1 MKLTLND
8 VYYRYKSNLPY
19 VLNGVSGEF
28 ESGNL
33 YAVTGE
39 SGCGKTTLMSIIGNL
54 DRPEKGTISID
65 GADIKTINEDTYRS
79 KYVAMIFQSYNL
91 LYNYTAVDNII
102 LMLNISGYKGDCK
115 ERAGELL
122 NEVGITPEKQRRVV
136 TELSGGEQ
144 QRVAIAR
151 AVASESKIILADE
164 PTGSLDSKNSE
175 NIMEIFSEIRGRYN
189 TCIIIVT
196 HSAEIASK
204 CDKVMRMSEGK
215 LSYSETCK

>member
-1 MKLTLND
+1 
-8 VYYRYKSNLPY
+8 
-19 VLNGVSGEF
+19 
-28 ESGNL
+28 
-33 YAVTGE
+33 
-39 SGCGKTTLMSIIGNL
+39 
-54 DRPEKGTISID
+54 
-65 GADIKTINEDTYRS
+65 
-79 KYVAMIFQSYNL
+79 
-91 LYNYTAVDNII
+91 
-102 LMLNISGYKGDCK
+102 MLNISGYKGDCK